1 MWRVPAET
9 IATGLGSGRWPIAPA
24 TAGSAAALLLY
35 WALPF
40 SGTGDSPWFFAM
52 IGLTSLVGM
61 WAAEKVGTREDPDP
75 KRVVIDEWV
84 GVWITVAF
92 LPATW
97 GWLLAGFFLFR
108 VLDILKPLGIRRLE
122 QIHGGLGVMLDDIAA
137 GVLGA
142 VVLNVVRL
150 IFFN

>member
-1 MWRVPAET
+1 MKRHIAEL
-9 IATGLGSGRWPIAPA
+9 IATGLWSGRWPIAPA

-40 SGTGDSPWFFAM
+40 SGEGDSVWFFVM
-52 IGLTSLVGM
+52 IAATAVAGV
-61 WAAEKVGTREDPDP
+61 WAAETVSTPEDPDP

-97 GWLLAGFFLFR
+97 GWLLAGFFVFR
-108 VLDILKPLGIRRLE
+108 VFDILKPFGIRRLE
-122 QIHGGLGVMLDDIAA
+122 KVHGGTGVMLDDVGA
-137 GVLGA
+137 GVAGGILLNA
-142 VVLNVVRL
+142 VNIV
-150 IFFN
+150 FF

>member
-1 MWRVPAET
+1 MRRVPVELV
-9 IATGLGSGRWPIAPA
+9 ATGLGSGLWPIAPA

-40 SGTGDSPWFFAM
+40 AGTGDSPWFFAM
-52 IGLTSLVGM
+52 IGVTALAGV
-61 WAAEKVGTREDPDP
+61 WAAEKAGTRADPDP

-84 GVWITVAF
+84 GVWVTVAF

-122 QIHGGLGVMLDDIAA
+122 QVHGGLGVMLDDVAA

-142 VVLNVVRL
+142 VVLNAIRL
-150 IFFN
+150 IFF

>member
-1 MWRVPAET
+1 MLLIAET

-40 SGTGDSPWFFAM
+40 NGEGDSPWFFLM
-52 IGLTSLVGM
+52 IAATALAGV
-61 WAAEKVGTREDPDP
+61 WAANYVSTPKDPDP
-75 KRVVIDEWV
+75 KRVVVDEWV

-108 VLDILKPLGIRRLE
+108 LLDIAKPFGIRRLE
-122 QIHGGLGVMLDDIAA
+122 KLHGGVGVMLDDIGA
-137 GVLGA
+137 GIVGA
-142 VVLNVVRL
+142 IILNAIHL
-150 IFFN
+150 IFF